1 MKKIIKILNIIINFK
16 IYLKKPKQDNILVYD
31 RASKAFA
38 EALFKKKNF
47 SIYDNRFESIN
58 IYIFFKTLIHHK
70 LNKILT
76 FKKNYKKI
84 YFECVKPKII
94 FTSID
99 NNPGFYMLKD
109 LYPNAIYISDQNGMR
124 DNDFYESALNYF
136 KLNKKKL
143 KCDYFF
149 LFGLDYLKKISKV
162 IDAKFIVSGN
172 TLNNFF
178 QTKKTKVK
186 DKNIL
191 FISSGFAFDHFEKDV
206 NLIKNL
212 LIFCKKNLY
221 KITIL
226 ARPYRNLNK
235 KFYEKFKNENLK
247 ILEPKNRKDPY
258 DFIGKYSIIVFNHST
273 LGYEALARGIKVASF
288 GHNYI
293 NKDYNYKMSGPF
305 WCQNRYNDMEYLLK
319 KLINYSPNRWNKIHK
334 KYSKKII
341 YFDSGNKKKYKLINS
356 FFKKK

>member
-1 MKKIIKILNIIINFK
+1 MKKILKILNIIINFK

-31 RASKAFA
+31 RVSKTFA
-38 EALFKKKNF
+38 DVLFKKKNF

-58 IYIFFKTLIHHK
+58 IYIFFKTLTQYNFNGIS
-70 LNKILT
+70 T

-84 YFECVKPKII
+84 YFEYVKPKII
-94 FTSID
+94 YTSID
-99 NNPGFYMLKD
+99 NNPGFYKLKN
-109 LYPNAIYISDQNGMR
+109 LYPDAVYISDQNGMR
-124 DNDFYESALNYF
+124 DNKFYESALNYF

-172 TLNNFF
+172 TLNNSFLN
-178 QTKKTKVK
+178 KKIKVK
-186 DKNIL
+186 NKNIL
-191 FISSGFAFDHFEKDV
+191 FLSSGFAFNHFKKDV
-206 NLIKNL
+206 NIIKNL

-221 KITIL
+221 KISIL
-226 ARPYRNLNK
+226 TRPNHNLNK
-235 KFYEKFKNENLK
+235 KFNEKFKNENLK
-247 ILEPKNRKDPY
+247 ILEPKNRKDSY
-258 DFIGKYSIIVFNHST
+258 DFIGKYSIIVFNHTT

-293 NKDYNYKMSGPF
+293 NKDNNYRMTGPF
-305 WCQNRYNDMEYLLK
+305 WCQNRYNHMENLLK
-319 KLINYSPNRWNKIHK
+319 KLINYSPNKWKKIHK

-341 YFDSGNKKKYKLINS
+341 YFDSGNNKKYKLIKS
-356 FFKKK
+356 FF